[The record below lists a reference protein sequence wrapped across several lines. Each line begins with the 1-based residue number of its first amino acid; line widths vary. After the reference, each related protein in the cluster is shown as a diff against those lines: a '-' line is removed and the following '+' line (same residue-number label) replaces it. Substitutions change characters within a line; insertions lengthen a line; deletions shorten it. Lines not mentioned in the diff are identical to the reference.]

1 MLGWQEEALGGWE
14 QERSIECIRSEER
27 VLLDIPIGN
36 FPFWSYRIR
45 RTQKPRRQNVNVE
58 SAPFQKYQTE
68 DPLKTPKIDTTSP
81 DLAVIKA
88 SRFLSTSD
96 IVEERHHPPL
106 AEWISR
112 PHIKQHQYYISI
124 HNNCVAEKRCKE
136 VLFRRYVY
144 QLVQFSFTSFMV
156 LCKPSSP
163 FETSPASPPWI
174 SGMSPTF

>member
-88 SRFLSTSD
+88 SRFLSASD

-136 VLFRRYVY
+136 VLFRLVERNNTWEIVLSELVNKFIPDCFLRLEGGCTCIYV
-144 QLVQFSFTSFMV
+144 LFT
-156 LCKPSSP
+156 
-163 FETSPASPPWI
+163 A
-174 SGMSPTF
+174 